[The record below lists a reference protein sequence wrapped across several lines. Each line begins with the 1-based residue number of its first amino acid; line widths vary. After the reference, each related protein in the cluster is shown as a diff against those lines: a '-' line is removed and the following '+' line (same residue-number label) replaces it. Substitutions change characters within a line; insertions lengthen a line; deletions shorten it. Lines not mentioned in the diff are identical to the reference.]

1 VGWHIEYLYTRV
13 YLWIHLDLHLF
24 GFRQMPLDLIY
35 LRTDRFWQ
43 SSKVKASCQ
52 RGLDFN
58 GIKLFFTPLF
68 VHFFFFFFYTF
79 YPLSADSIKFC
90 GGARKNLFTIFIW
103 RFCISGNSCRVM
115 TTGFWWAGSDI
126 WQSFEWQSSPRG
138 SRFHLLSSLKPHL
151 IGTAPASFPFSPK
164 CS

>member
-1 VGWHIEYLYTRV
+1 
-13 YLWIHLDLHLF
+13 
-24 GFRQMPLDLIY
+24 MPLDLIY

-79 YPLSADSIKFC
+79 YPLSADSISFVAAPEKTFLPF
-90 GGARKNLFTIFIW
+90 LFGVFA
-103 RFCISGNSCRVM
+103 F
-115 TTGFWWAGSDI
+115 
-126 WQSFEWQSSPRG
+126 
-138 SRFHLLSSLKPHL
+138 L
-151 IGTAPASFPFSPK
+151 GTLAEL
-164 CS
+164 